1 MALFQFSEKSQA
13 QPNELQK
20 PPQIES
26 SVLTNLNLTQAEI
39 DSHYKN
45 QQLETVKKEV
55 AEQASAYY
63 AESSSG
69 GISYADPKP
78 IKLGEIALKPKVQEI
93 SDIPDSLYSQ
103 FREIEVAMHPD
114 HREQTKV
121 YLDTFVDTF
130 GQKALDRKD
139 WKTAVKAYDLTT
151 EGGIIQKP
159 EVIKK
164 FGEIYASDVETRRQI
179 AELIQQ
185 RIDMKKQAPDAST
198 AARTPASEKPAA
210 AMGYPQ
216 ISRETPA
223 IPPTIP
229 KQPETPSTNPQMP
242 MPENVFSM
250 NRMAASKTTPP
261 QPVGTPT
268 SPILGE
274 TTLTPNISGLRE
286 APPNPNPLSAQTNPL
301 AKAA

>member
-1 MALFQFSEKSQA
+1 MALFQFPVKSQA
-13 QPNELQK
+13 QPDQPQK
-20 PPQIES
+20 PPQIEP

-69 GISYADPKP
+69 AISFADPKP

-114 HREQTKV
+114 DREHVKV
-121 YLDTFVDTF
+121 YVDTFIDTF
-130 GQKALDRKD
+130 GQKALDKKD

-164 FGEIYASDVETRRQI
+164 LGKIYESDVETRRQI

-185 RIDMKKQAPDAST
+185 RIDMKKQAPDTST
-198 AARTPASEKPAA
+198 AAPTPASEKPAA
-210 AMGYPQ
+210 SMGYPQ
-216 ISRETPA
+216 ISKETLATPPA
-223 IPPTIP
+223 IP
-229 KQPETPSTNPQMP
+229 KQPETPTTTPQMP
-242 MPENVFSM
+242 IPDNIIPI
-250 NRMAASKTTPP
+250 NRMAASKTTLP

-274 TTLTPNISGLRE
+274 TTLTPNTSGLRE
-286 APPNPNPLSAQTNPL
+286 APPNPNPNPL
-301 AKAA
+301 ARAA